1 MSKASPM
8 SEEFHDWLDQCP
20 VQWFR
25 GEVTKDNVT
34 YIFETPDED
43 EEEQLQASSF
53 KLQAASFKLDSTVGY
68 DRMNLER
75 NNYGHNTIEKNSRRS
90 GGDPETSKAGYG
102 KV

>member
-1 MSKASPM
+1 MK
-8 SEEFHDWLDQCP
+8 
-20 VQWFR
+20 
-25 GEVTKDNVT
+25 KN
-34 YIFETPDED
+34 
-43 EEEQLQASSF
+43 SF